1 MERGLF
7 RGKNGIGHFYQTLT
21 EYSSITIKIKFM
33 KKYIVLIQL
42 LLIPFHFLSGKTGK
56 NILAVIL
63 LVVTFVCT
71 GCFQHYFRTNTQ
83 TSVDEAT
90 LKQLQNSNKYFVVHF
105 DANRVFGLNDV
116 SVNGDKL
123 EASLVVLPGEHSKYI
138 NVETDKANSLYKS
151 DKGTALLEVHLYTNN
166 TLGNTSSLSLPISSI
181 DRIDVYTFDK
191 KRTRA
196 SSIMSGIGIAAMAA
210 ALALIVA
217 AGVATSSF

>member
-1 MERGLF
+1 MNR
-7 RGKNGIGHFYQTLT
+7 ISAT
-21 EYSSITIKIKFM
+21 
-33 KKYIVLIQL
+33 
-42 LLIPFHFLSGKTGK
+42 
-56 NILAVIL
+56 L
-63 LVVTFVCT
+63 LVVTVVCS

-90 LKQLQNSNKYFVVHF
+90 LKLLQNSNKYFIVHF

-116 SVNGDKL
+116 SVSGDKL
-123 EASLVVLPGEHSKYI
+123 EASLVVLPDEHNEYI
-138 NVETDKANSLYKS
+138 NPKTDKANSIYKR
-151 DKGTALLEVHLYTNN
+151 DKGTALLEVHLYTTN